1 MGIFSNLFNKQPINK
16 YNQSFFW
23 GTKYTTNDDND
34 LKKYID
40 LAYNINP
47 DVYSV
52 VSQISNK
59 VISIPYTIKKIDDEA
74 SNVKLKKLYQ
84 ASNYS
89 LNHNQR
95 IKALKLEYKAMET
108 NKEFEMPLERP
119 NTQQSWDEFFKLSSI
134 FSDLTGNVYW
144 YMSTPEDGMNKGVP
158 REIYVLPSHLVQIV
172 LKDNANFLNEESLI
186 SHYILTEFN
195 KYIEFKKENVIHI
208 SIDNPNFGFNGE
220 HLYGQSPLRA
230 GWKNIE
236 ASNKGLDLNVNTLK
250 NGGVFGFIH
259 GKTAPLTEPQAQ
271 SIKDRMREMNG
282 NPEDLSRIAG
292 ISAEIGF
299 TRLSLSADEL
309 KPFEYLK
316 YNQKQICNVLGWSDA
331 LLNNDDGGKYE
342 KQKEERKRVV
352 TDTVIPKIKI
362 FEKAFNDGFLSRFKN
377 YAKTEFY
384 FDIKEIPEL
393 QEDLA
398 ELIKWIKDAVDTGLI
413 TKNEGRYAMGLPKH
427 DDPNMDVITVK
438 DDIMTL
444 EEAMMPN
451 DNSLTL

>member
-34 LKKYID
+34 LKKYVD

-52 VSQISNK
+52 VTQISNK
-59 VISIPYTIKKIDDEA
+59 VISVPYAIKKIEDKD

-84 ASNYS
+84 GSNYS
-89 LNHNQR
+89 LNNTQR
-95 IKALKLEYKAMET
+95 IKALKLEYKAMTDE
-108 NKEFEMPLERP
+108 EFNMPLDRP
-119 NTQQSWDEFFKLSSI
+119 NTHQTWDEFFKLSSI

-144 YMSTPEDGMNKGVP
+144 YISSPEDGMNKGVP

-172 LKDNANFLNEESLI
+172 LKDNANFLNEESPI
-186 SHYILTEFN
+186 DHYILTEFN
-195 KYIEFKKENVIHI
+195 KYIEFKKENVVHI

-230 GWKNIE
+230 AWKNIE
-236 ASNKGLDLNVNTLK
+236 ASNKGLDLNINSLK

-259 GKTAPLTEPQAQ
+259 AKSTPLTKDQA
-271 SIKDRMREMNG
+271 SELKERLNEMNASK
-282 NPEDLSRIAG
+282 EDLSRIAG
-292 ISAEIGF
+292 ISAELGF

-352 TDTVIPKIKI
+352 TDTIIPKIKI
-362 FEKAFNDGFLSRFKN
+362 FEKAFNNEVLSRFKDYN
-377 YAKTEFY
+377 KMEFC
-384 FDIKEIPEL
+384 FEIKEIPEL

-398 ELIKWIKDAVDTGLI
+398 QLTEWIVKAVDTGLL
-413 TKNEGRYAMGLPKH
+413 TRNEGRYAMGLPRNE
-427 DDPNMDVITVK
+427 DENMDVITVK

-444 EEAMMPN
+444 EEAMLPT

>member
-34 LKKYID
+34 LKKYVD

-52 VSQISNK
+52 VTQISNK
-59 VISIPYTIKKIDDEA
+59 VISVPYTIKKIKDKD

-84 ASNYS
+84 GTNYS
-89 LNHNQR
+89 LNNTQR
-95 IKALKLEYKAMET
+95 IKALKLEYKAMTDE
-108 NKEFEMPLERP
+108 EFNMPLDRP
-119 NTQQSWDEFFKLSSI
+119 NTHQTWDEFFKLSSI

-144 YMSTPEDGMNKGVP
+144 YISSPKDGMNKGVP

-172 LKDNANFLNEESLI
+172 LKDNANFLNEESPI
-186 SHYILTEFN
+186 DHYILTEFN
-195 KYIEFKKENVIHI
+195 KYIEFKKENVVHI

-230 GWKNIE
+230 AWKNIE
-236 ASNKGLDLNVNTLK
+236 ASNKGLDLNINSLK

-259 GKTAPLTEPQAQ
+259 AKSTPLTKDQA
-271 SIKDRMREMNG
+271 SELKERLNEMNASK
-282 NPEDLSRIAG
+282 EDLSRIAG
-292 ISAEIGF
+292 ISAELGF

-352 TDTVIPKIKI
+352 TDTIIPKIKI
-362 FEKAFNDGFLSRFKN
+362 FEKAFNNEVLSRFKDYN
-377 YAKTEFY
+377 KMEFC
-384 FDIKEIPEL
+384 FEIKEIPEL

-398 ELIKWIKDAVDTGLI
+398 QLTEWIVKAVDTGLL
-413 TKNEGRYAMGLPKH
+413 TRNEGRYAMGLPRNE
-427 DDPNMDVITVK
+427 DENMDVITVK

-444 EEAMMPN
+444 EEAMLPT